1 MHSSGPQQ
9 SDRRRAMAMLRSLA
23 NLLFV
28 FLLVPCVV
36 PAALAE
42 DALSMEC
49 KATEHPD
56 ICDQVLR
63 AIPESLAATPPQ
75 RAVLFFQSMAKE
87 GQALSPETQQAAASA
102 ATKDQATRACLMH
115 LDKNL
120 NAYMAVVAGLAPGQ
134 LGGADKFEEARK
146 KMSEM
151 LVVPSNSRAVCTDAQ
166 IGAEPIVARVLR
178 FEDMLRV
185 TLELFDDSFDANTM
199 EGGESEG
206 IEDASAS
213 VHLTT

>member
-36 PAALAE
+36 IPTALAE

-63 AIPESLAATPPQ
+63 AIPESLAGTLPQ

-102 ATKDQATRACLMH
+102 ATKDHATRACLMH

-134 LGGADKFEEARK
+134 GGADKFEEARK

-151 LVVPSNSRAVCTDAQ
+151 LAVPSNSRTVCTDAQ

-185 TLELFDDSFDANTM
+185 TLELFDDSVDANTM

-206 IEDASAS
+206 IEPLS
-213 VHLTT
+213 